1 MNLKQEEK
9 TNNTYKDKSNNACDL
24 AFHEIYPT
32 LKNKYPKLSKSYK
45 DVFYTPPM
53 RLANS
58 PELKA
63 QYEKEHRDTYLLPE
77 DFFKLKEWMY
87 VRAKQILITR
97 LECTFKDIFNSN
109 HPYTETDKRMKMS
122 ELIQN
127 YSHPFPQF

>member
-1 MNLKQEEK
+1 MNFKQEEK

-32 LKNKYPKLSKSYK
+32 LKNKYPETPKNYK
-45 DVFYTPPM
+45 DVS
-53 RLANS
+53 R
-58 PELKA
+58 
-63 QYEKEHRDTYLLPE
+63 YLPS
-77 DFFKLKEWMY
+77 DAFFKLKEWMH

-97 LECTFKDIFNSN
+97 LECAFKDIFNSN